1 MKIKIFDKSGNEVLP
16 KERIFYLP
24 EFKLEKNFE
33 HYMLKEIH
41 EQPQTSKILIE
52 SLKHEQNSVIDKIIS
67 LIYNSKKI
75 VFIAAGSSYHAS
87 LIASHLFRKL
97 GFESFA
103 IIASEYEEFNYD
115 KNTLVFAVSQSGETM
130 DTIIAVKN
138 LKDKV
143 NKIVSVI
150 NIPHSTLHRLAD
162 YSIEIKAGIEKCV
175 AATKTYTNQVITFF
189 YLAKLLG
196 MNLDLEKIPK
206 EISESIKENEDK
218 IKNNFAP
225 MLKSLNN
232 LFIIGRSVN
241 YYSSLEIALKL
252 KEISYIHA
260 EALYGGELKHGTLAL
275 IDENSCVLALNPYW
289 DKHIKTNIE
298 EVKARGAKVLEIPK
312 DFYVNSDYPYFSLY
326 SVIIGQLL
334 TYYIAKEKNLP
345 IDYPRNLA
353 KSVTVI

>member
-1 MKIKIFDKSGNEVLP
+1 MKIFDKNGNEILP

-33 HYMLKEIH
+33 HFMLKEIH
-41 EQPQTSKILIE
+41 EQPKASKILIE
-52 SLKHEQNSVIDKIIS
+52 SLKNEQNSELDKIIS
-67 LIYNSKKI
+67 LIHNSKKI

-87 LIASHLFRKL
+87 LIASHLLRKL
-97 GFESFA
+97 GFESYA
-103 IIASEYEEFNYD
+103 IISSEYEEFNYD

-130 DTIIAVKN
+130 DTILAVKS

-143 NKIVSVI
+143 NKIISVI

-175 AATKTYTNQVITFF
+175 AATKTFTNQVITFF
-189 YLAKLLG
+189 YLARLLG
-196 MNLDLEKIPK
+196 MNLDIDKIPK
-206 EISESIKENEDK
+206 DISESIKENEEK
-218 IKNNFAP
+218 IKKQASI
-225 MLKSLNN
+225 LKSLNN
-232 LFIIGRSVN
+232 LFVIGRSIN

-275 IDENSCVLALNPYW
+275 IDENSYVLALNPYW
-289 DKHIKTNIE
+289 DKNIKTNIE

-334 TYYIAKEKNLP
+334 TYYIAKEKGLP

>member
-1 MKIKIFDKSGNEVLP
+1 MIMKIFDKNGNEILP

-33 HYMLKEIH
+33 HFMLKEIH
-41 EQPQTSKILIE
+41 EQPKASKILIE
-52 SLKHEQNSVIDKIIS
+52 SLKNEQNSELDKIIS
-67 LIYNSKKI
+67 LIHNSKKI

-87 LIASHLFRKL
+87 LIASHLLRKL
-97 GFESFA
+97 GFESYA
-103 IIASEYEEFNYD
+103 IISSEYEEFNYD

-130 DTIIAVKN
+130 DTILAVKS

-143 NKIVSVI
+143 NKIISVI

-175 AATKTYTNQVITFF
+175 AATKTFTNQVITFF
-189 YLAKLLG
+189 YLARLLG
-196 MNLDLEKIPK
+196 MNLDIDKIPK
-206 EISESIKENEDK
+206 DISESIKENEEK
-218 IKNNFAP
+218 IKKQASI
-225 MLKSLNN
+225 LKSLNN
-232 LFIIGRSVN
+232 LFVIGRSIN

-275 IDENSCVLALNPYW
+275 IDENSYVLALNPYW
-289 DKHIKTNIE
+289 DKNIKTNIE

-334 TYYIAKEKNLP
+334 TYYIAKEKGLP